1 MQVENTDLVFDNNTG
16 SEYRS
21 AMNEIRRL
29 REEKHL
35 TQAGLAE
42 LAGTSQPQIRRLE
55 ASKRKLTKEWV
66 ERLAPHLGVTPENLM
81 FSDGSQPMDLEQ
93 ITSPIGAVPVT
104 GKVAANTWLSV
115 DDMDFGYDDIEYMP
129 SASGYP
135 VELQFALKVEG
146 NCLNKIANHGDRLLC
161 LDMIKTGIAAEDGD
175 LVIVEKSR
183 FEGQMIERTAKRL
196 RRTADGY
203 ELWPE
208 SNDPAHQD
216 PIKLNRNENGD
227 IARIMGK
234 VLWIMRKP

>member
-1 MQVENTDLVFDNNTG
+1 MMRAMTWVDRLTKSFADTG
-16 SEYRS
+16 WT
-21 AMNEIRRL
+21 
-29 REEKHL
+29 K
-35 TQAGLAE
+35 AE
-42 LAGTSQPQIRRLE
+42 LQRQSGVSYDNIIKYLGGKVDQPRGDTLKKLALALKVDPLWLE
-55 ASKRKLTKEWV
+55 TGFDPSVIQMPKPELTHIQQSV
-66 ERLAPHLGVTPENLM
+66 
-81 FSDGSQPMDLEQ
+81 GSL
-93 ITSPIGAVPVT
+93 PVT

-115 DDMDFGYDDIEYMP
+115 DDMDFGYDDIEYVP

-146 NCLNKIANHGDRLLC
+146 NCLNKIANHGDRLIC
-161 LDMIKTGIAAEDGD
+161 LDMVKTGIAAEDGD

-208 SNDPAHQD
+208 SNDPAHQE

-227 IARIMGK
+227 TARIMGK